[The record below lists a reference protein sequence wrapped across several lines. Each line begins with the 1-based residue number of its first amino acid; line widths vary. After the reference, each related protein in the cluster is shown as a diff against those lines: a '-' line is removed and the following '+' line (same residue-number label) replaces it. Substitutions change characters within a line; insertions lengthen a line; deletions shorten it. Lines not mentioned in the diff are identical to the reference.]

1 MYEAKKRDVKIH
13 ERRSLTA
20 QLEDEGWETK
30 RLSKREIIR
39 VSRNVHPWW
48 RRRRRRPRQHL
59 EPHES
64 SSVRR
69 RIRCLRRRPFH
80 EHPREI
86 DKAHVLH
93 SAESPWVE
101 VSTLGLSCRLL
112 IAGTMQQMALIAIPS

>member
-1 MYEAKKRDVKIH
+1 MSDDY
-13 ERRSLTA
+13 SLD
-20 QLEDEGWETK
+20 LWLGDSRWKTK
-30 RLSKREIIR
+30 RLSKRGILFGYPEGS
-39 VSRNVHPWW
+39 VSGNVHPWRQ
-48 RRRRRRPRQHL
+48 RRQRRRRPRQHL
-59 EPHES
+59 EHTGETALEA
-64 SSVRR
+64 V
-69 RIRCLRRRPFH
+69 RCLRRRPFH